1 MRTEEITDSATAG
14 TIKAELRRYKTISA
28 VTSSIPP
35 LMIEVLLD
43 TTRIPSHMTLSNGGE
58 GNAQRILKRSNEIRK
73 IVLER
78 WTLDFV
84 PSSSSTTTTSPSSPR
99 SNTRPQAVTGGL
111 ANEEEMIQPL
121 YQNCITHFERMA
133 ILLADLPGEESLKK
147 IRMAHRNVETD
158 PGSDKNIS
166 IVTRL
171 VSPSSG
177 IGVKNGG
184 KRDETELLLD
194 KGLENESVAV
204 ERVRMK
210 GIDTPFG
217 YVIVSRATLYRTP
230 VYSSWIAIREPE

>member
-1 MRTEEITDSATAG
+1 MRTEEVTDSATAG

-28 VTSSIPP
+28 VTSSISP

-58 GNAQRILKRSNEIRK
+58 GNTQRIMKRSNEIRK

-84 PSSSSTTTTSPSSPR
+84 PSSPSTTTTSSSPR

-111 ANEEEMIQPL
+111 ANEEEMIQLL

-133 ILLADLPGEESLKK
+133 ILLADLPAEKSLKK

-177 IGVKNGG
+177 IGGKNGG
-184 KRDETELLLD
+184 KRDETELPLD